1 MRLRTIL
8 IGVAI
13 LIVAFLG
20 ASFALQW
27 TTSGPASGGAG
38 APKLVEV
45 PPLPA
50 VTSTSVVITP
60 TAIALNAIRDA
71 LDAQAPRNLTG
82 KRDNPISKLLSNAE
96 IGWTVTR
103 SPLSVSGQ
111 SDALAL
117 STVLNGTLRATGQLG
132 AQAGNVI
139 GALGSVLDQ
148 NLGKNLQDVAGRTLD
163 QRTDFRGNVTLVSRP
178 ALTAGWRLEPNL
190 TAQVALAD
198 ASMNLAGVKIA
209 VGNEVK
215 PLLDRQINDQVNA
228 LQARLRADPFLE
240 QAARREWA
248 KMCRSFPLG
257 TASPGMPNVW
267 LEFRPTRAFAGQ
279 PKIDGS
285 AVTLLIGV
293 QAQTRVVPTQTTP
306 DCPFPATLDL
316 VPQTDR
322 GRVNLA
328 VPIDLPFTEV
338 NRLLGIE
345 LAGKTFPEDASGPY
359 EATVRSAT
367 IAPSGDRLLIS
378 LRVKARERA
387 SWFGLGAEADVF
399 VWGRPVLDPVPQ
411 TLRLTD
417 VTVDVDSGEAFG
429 LLGAAA
435 RAALPYLKDAIAAKA
450 VIDLKPFLANAANSI
465 QAALADFRGAGDGV
479 KIDADVTGLRIQ
491 GIAFDA
497 KTLRVLAE
505 ANGNVK
511 VAVDSLPR

>member
-1 MRLRTIL
+1 
-8 IGVAI
+8 
-13 LIVAFLG
+13 
-20 ASFALQW
+20 
-27 TTSGPASGGAG
+27 
-38 APKLVEV
+38 
-45 PPLPA
+45 
-50 VTSTSVVITP
+50 
-60 TAIALNAIRDA
+60 
-71 LDAQAPRNLTG
+71 
-82 KRDNPISKLLSNAE
+82 
-96 IGWTVTR
+96 
-103 SPLSVSGQ
+103 
-111 SDALAL
+111 
-117 STVLNGTLRATGQLG
+117 
-132 AQAGNVI
+132 
-139 GALGSVLDQ
+139 
-148 NLGKNLQDVAGRTLD
+148 LD

-345 LAGKTFPEDASGPY
+345 LAGKTFPEDHSGPY

-511 VAVDSLPR
+511 VAVDSLPK